1 MKPQGRIKIGILD
14 RLLGDK
20 VSVPI
25 IDYLNNPLVI
35 TARDGKIAEVNKA
48 FLELIDASRDDVIGR
63 DCHEIEPIK
72 FLCNVI
78 ASTAL
83 QRIKQKQR
91 VAFRNITFEATV
103 SPMTIDGEMSYVL
116 IVFTDIAAFVNL
128 EAEFLRKNRE
138 LIISNTLSSAFITS
152 DNIDT
157 VFSDLLE
164 KALIISHV
172 GMGWI
177 MLKRGE
183 EFELKVSSGLTSNLR
198 TVIEDGLLD
207 TVIEKTLLSDS
218 PLHVF
223 ESEDTRQIPEL
234 NREGVV
240 FFAIIPLRTGPD
252 ILGCLLL
259 ANRVKVTF
267 DFDLASLLSLIG
279 NNLSLIADKVK
290 LFQETQRL
298 AITDGLTGL
307 YNARHFYEELE
318 KEIARAQ
325 RYSTAFS
332 LALFDIDDFKVLN
345 DTYGHQAGDEVLRD
359 VAEKILHVSRKT
371 DVVARYGGEEFI
383 SILPNTPKEEAY
395 KHAHRIK
402 DSVEGKLYLGANSV
416 RLTLSGGISAF
427 PEDATDAK
435 ALLYAA
441 DMAMYKAKAA
451 GKNTIHCYGQ
461 T

>member
-1 MKPQGRIKIGILD
+1 
-14 RLLGDK
+14 LGDR
-20 VSVPI
+20 VTVPL
-25 IDYLNNPLVI
+25 IDYLNNPVVI
-35 TARDGKIAEVNKA
+35 TARDGTIAEANTA
-48 FLELIDASRDDVIGR
+48 FLDLVDASKDDVLGR
-63 DCHEIEPIK
+63 ECHEIEPIK
-72 FLCNVI
+72 SLCNLI
-78 ASTAL
+78 ASTML
-83 QRIKQKQR
+83 QKAKQKQR

-103 SPMTIDGEMSYVL
+103 SPVKVNGEMSYVL
-116 IVFTDIAAFVNL
+116 IVLTDISAFVNL
-128 EAEFLRKNRE
+128 EAEFLKKNRE

-164 KALIISHV
+164 KALVISHL

-177 MLKRGE
+177 MLKRDEG
-183 EFELKVSSGLTSNLR
+183 FELKVSSGLSNDFR
-198 TVIEDGLLD
+198 KAIEDGLLD
-207 TVIEKTLLSDS
+207 TVIGKTLVSDS

-234 NREGVV
+234 NKEGVA
-240 FFAIIPLRTGPD
+240 FFAVIPLRSGPD
-252 ILGCLLL
+252 VLGCLLL
-259 ANRVKVTF
+259 ASRVETTF

-279 NNLSLIADKVK
+279 NNLSMIADKIK

-307 YNARHFYEELE
+307 FNARYFYEELE

-325 RYSTAFS
+325 RYSTTFS

-345 DTYGHQAGDEVLRD
+345 DTFGHQAGDEVLRD
-359 VAEKILHVSRKT
+359 VAEMILRVSRKT

-383 SILPNTPKEEAY
+383 SILPNTSKDEAY

-402 DSVEGKLYLGANSV
+402 DSVEGKRYLGVNSV
-416 RLTLSGGISAF
+416 QFTLSGGISAF

-451 GKNTIHCYGQ
+451 GKNIIHSYGQ
-461 T
+461 AS